1 MPELPEVEVLVRHL
15 RPLICNQT
23 IRGVRVLRDR
33 VLGATPA
40 AKLRRILVGARFVS
54 VSRRGK
60 YLCFQ
65 LRTPRDRRPVQ
76 LIGHLGMTGRMY
88 LSRRREP
95 LAKHA
100 AVILELGRVNF
111 VFEDTRYFGRLTL
124 EDQVITRLGPEP
136 LSREFSTNYLVTALV
151 RSSQAIKVKL
161 LDQRLVA
168 GIGNIYASEAL
179 FRAGI
184 SPRLPAREL
193 SVSQLRRLRRAIREV
208 LREAIRFGSTLPLNH
223 GTAGRDNLFYFG
235 QAADA
240 PDYYEE
246 RLRVYDREGRPCVCC
261 GAKIRRMVQAAR
273 STFYCPRCQLGRG
286 EGRRPQHAP
295 A

>member
-15 RPLICNQT
+15 RPLIRNKT

-40 AKLRRILVGARFVS
+40 VKLRRTLLGKRFVS

-65 LRTPRDRRPVQ
+65 LRTPRDRRPVK

-88 LSRRREP
+88 LSRRHDP

-100 AVILELGRVNF
+100 AVILDLGRTNF

-124 EDQVITRLGPEP
+124 DDQTVARLGPEP
-136 LSREFSTNYLVTALV
+136 LSEEFSTNYLVAALA

-193 SVSQLRRLRRAIREV
+193 NLSQLRRLRRAIREV
-208 LREAIRFGSTLPLNH
+208 LREAIRFGSTVPLNH
-223 GTAGRDNLFYFG
+223 GAAGRDSLFYFG
-235 QAADA
+235 RAADA

-246 RLRVYDREGRPCVCC
+246 RLRVYDREGRPCVRC
-261 GAKIRRMVQAAR
+261 GANIRRILQAAR
-273 STFYCPRCQLGRG
+273 STFYCPRCQSR
-286 EGRRPQHAP
+286 
-295 A
+295 